1 MKSQSV
7 RSLWGVIIIAA
18 CFLALV
24 VFMTGAD
31 LIAGLPSLEQLE
43 NPKPDLATTVFT
55 ADGQLLG
62 KFKIKNRAYIPY
74 DSIPK
79 NFVKALVATED
90 KNFYEH
96 WGVSLER
103 SFKALVKLVISF
115 GSRKEGASTITQQ
128 LARNVY
134 LTFEQTLWRKIRE
147 QITAVQIE
155 RAYTKNEI
163 IEMYANTVY
172 FGNSAYGIQ
181 VASEFYFNKPP
192 YQLTL
197 EECAYLVA
205 LLKSPENYDAIDH
218 PKDAKSRRD
227 LVMSLMLERGFITGN
242 EYRIAASQPINLV
255 EQKEEESYAGGYF
268 KEHLR
273 RTWSK
278 KLHDSLKVDLYRD
291 GLTIYT
297 TLDTRMQAYANQ
309 AVVEHL
315 NSFQRTFDRTWSWKR
330 RDELLKR
337 VLGNAIKNN
346 PKYKAADSIKKPII
360 WEMLSKDA
368 KFVDSI
374 KRVATQIQSSLTVI
388 EAKTGYVRAMVGS
401 RDTNATGMGLNRS
414 TDMIRQPGSSFKPF
428 VYASAMQ
435 NSGLT
440 PNSIVNASSFTYRLP
455 GGGVWRPKGSGGGA
469 MALRQAL
476 KFSVNTVA
484 ARLIVGP
491 TNVRNVIKLCRE
503 LGLSTVIPEVPSI
516 ALGSAEVRPIEI
528 VNAYNVFPNEGVF
541 VPYTLVTKIED
552 RYGNVIYD
560 HKPGNLMKE
569 VLKPRVAG
577 GMVSMMQDV
586 VNGGTAKTI
595 RNWYGGPAA
604 GKTGTTQDFADA
616 WFIGYTPELVAGVW
630 VGFDE
635 HKIKF
640 TGWYGQGGSAAAPVW
655 GRFMSKIYNDEQL
668 PYGNVGFSKAPIAPG
683 GGGFYRPR
691 YSTNKSTEIKN
702 SDVKE
707 DLNDVQEGNVPPNEG
722 GGGGNQSGNS
732 ETAPSGGNDPKPD
745 APEKTTEKP
754 KDPE

>member
-1 MKSQSV
+1 MSIFSRITQSQSM
-7 RSLWGVIIIAA
+7 RSVWGVGIIAV
-18 CFLALV
+18 CFLILV
-24 VFMTGAD
+24 IVMSGTD

-115 GSRKEGASTITQQ
+115 GSRREGASTITQQ

-134 LTFEQTLWRKIRE
+134 LSSEQTLWRKIRE

-155 RAYTKNEI
+155 KAYTKTEI

-172 FGNSAYGIQ
+172 LGNSAYGIQ
-181 VASEFYFNKPP
+181 VASVFFFNKQPF
-192 YQLTL
+192 QLSL

-205 LLKSPENYDAIDH
+205 LLKSPENYDALDH
-218 PKDAKSRRD
+218 PKEAKNRRD
-227 LVMSLMLERGFITGN
+227 LVLSLMLENGFITGS
-242 EYRIAASQPINLV
+242 EYSQACARPIVIV
-255 EQKEEESYAGGYF
+255 EQKEDESNAGGFFREYVR
-268 KEHLR
+268 K
-273 RTWSK
+273 TWAK
-278 KLHDSLKVDLYRD
+278 KLHDALKVDLYRD

-297 TLDTRMQAYANQ
+297 TLDTRIQAHANE
-309 AVVEHL
+309 AVIEHL
-315 NSFQRTFDRTWSWKR
+315 NSFQKLLI
-330 RDELLKR
+330 ELGAGKEEDLVKR
-337 VLGNAIKNN
+337 VVANAIRNN
-346 PKYKAADSIKKPII
+346 PTYKVADSAKKIVVAAL
-360 WEMLSKDA
+360 LSKDL
-368 KFVDSI
+368 KFIDSV
-374 KRVATQIQSSLTVI
+374 KKAASQIQASLTVI
-388 EAKTGYVRAMVGS
+388 EAKTGYVRAIVGS
-401 RDTNATGMGLNRS
+401 RDTNSTGMGLNRA
-414 TDMIRQPGSSFKPF
+414 TDIIRQPGSSFKPF

-440 PNSIVNASSFTYRLP
+440 PNSIVNSSSFSYRLP
-455 GGGVWRPKGSGGGA
+455 GGGYWRPKGSGGGSI
-469 MALRQAL
+469 ALRQAL
-476 KFSVNTVA
+476 KFSINTVA

-491 TNVRNVIKLCRE
+491 TNVRNVIKLCKD
-503 LGLSTVIPEVPSI
+503 LGLTTFIPEVPSI
-516 ALGSAEVRPIEI
+516 ALGSAEVKPIEI

-552 RYGNVIYD
+552 RYGNVIYE

-569 VLKPRVAG
+569 ILKPKVAG
-577 GMVSMMQDV
+577 GMVSMMRDV
-586 VNGGTAKTI
+586 VDGGTAKSI

-616 WFIGYTPELVAGVW
+616 WFIGYTPEIVAGVW

-640 TGWYGQGGSAAAPVW
+640 TGWYGQGGSAAAPIW
-655 GRFMSKIYNDEQL
+655 GRFMSKIYDDETL
-668 PYGNVGFSKAPIAPG
+668 LYNRDLGFSKALNVPVGSGVYHPK
-683 GGGFYRPR
+683 
-691 YSTNKSTEIKN
+691 YSNKSTEIKN
-702 SDVKE
+702 SEVTPDELK
-707 DLNDVQEGNVPPNEG
+707 
-722 GGGGNQSGNS
+722 
-732 ETAPSGGNDPKPD
+732 D
-745 APEKTTEKP
+745 APPENTIPSNDGGVSKPVGDKP
-754 KDPE
+754 KEQDKPSNPEE